1 MKTEMKSSLKLFMRP
16 FLVVLGFML
25 LYALVHAVLGFYGE
39 KDSASISQNLEK
51 TEIERQ
57 NSALSP
63 KQEEANTTTTATEE
77 NPTKDSPL
85 PLETATQKQ
94 ENKQEIKQ
102 ETKQEN
108 KQETK
113 QENKQETK
121 QENKQETKQENK
133 QETKQENKQE
143 TKQEQEKE
151 NEPKQNS
158 ASSVQNNQKTP
169 TTPTIGK
176 KPLEYKVAVS
186 GVNVRA
192 FPSTKGKILGSLAK
206 DKSVKVLEI
215 QNDWA
220 KIEFSNET
228 KGYVFLKLLKK
239 AE

>member
-1 MKTEMKSSLKLFMRP
+1 MKSSLKLFMRP

-25 LYALVHAVLGFYGE
+25 LYALVHVALGFYAK

-51 TEIERQ
+51 TEMERQ

-63 KQEEANTTTTATEE
+63 KQEEANTATTATEE

-94 ENKQEIKQ
+94 ETKQ
-102 ETKQEN
+102 ETIQEN
-108 KQETK
+108 
-113 QENKQETK
+113 
-121 QENKQETKQENK
+121 
-133 QETKQENKQE
+133 
-143 TKQEQEKE
+143 KQEQEKE

-158 ASSVQNNQKTP
+158 VSPIQNNQKTP

>member
-1 MKTEMKSSLKLFMRP
+1 MVGMKTEMKSSLKLFVRP

-25 LYALVHAVLGFYGE
+25 LYALAHATLGFYGE

-57 NSALSP
+57 NSTLSP
-63 KQEEANTTTTATEE
+63 KQEETNTTTTATEE
-77 NPTKDSPL
+77 NPTKDPPF
-85 PLETATQKQ
+85 PLETATQ
-94 ENKQEIKQ
+94 
-102 ETKQEN
+102 
-108 KQETK
+108 
-113 QENKQETK
+113 
-121 QENKQETKQENK
+121 KQENK

-158 ASSVQNNQKTP
+158 ASPIQNNQKTLS
-169 TTPTIGK
+169 TPTIGK
-176 KPLEYKVAVS
+176 KPLEYKAAVNS
-186 GVNVRA
+186 VNVRA

-206 DKSVKVLEI
+206 NKSVKVLEI

-220 KIEFSNET
+220 KIEFSNKT

>member
-16 FLVVLGFML
+16 FLVVLAFML
-25 LYALVHAVLGFYGE
+25 LYVLVHAALGFYVK
-39 KDSASISQNLEK
+39 KDSASINQNLEK
-51 TEIERQ
+51 TETERQ

-77 NPTKDSPL
+77 NPTKDTAP
-85 PLETATQKQ
+85 PLETTAQ
-94 ENKQEIKQ
+94 EK

-108 KQETK
+108 
-113 QENKQETK
+113 
-121 QENKQETKQENK
+121 
-133 QETKQENKQE
+133 
-143 TKQEQEKE
+143 KQEQEKE

-158 ASSVQNNQKTP
+158 VPPVQNNQKTP
-169 TTPTIGK
+169 TTPLIGK

-192 FPSTKGKILGSLAK
+192 FPSTKGKILGLLLK

-220 KIEFSNET
+220 EIEFSNKT

>member
-1 MKTEMKSSLKLFMRP
+1 MKSSLKLFMRP

-25 LYALVHAVLGFYGE
+25 LYALAHAALGFYGE

-77 NPTKDSPL
+77 NPTKDPPL
-85 PLETATQKQ
+85 PLETAMQ
-94 ENKQEIKQ
+94 EK
-102 ETKQEN
+102 EN
-108 KQETK
+108 KQET
-113 QENKQETK
+113 
-121 QENKQETKQENK
+121 
-133 QETKQENKQE
+133 KQE

-158 ASSVQNNQKTP
+158 ASPIQNNQKAP

-206 DKSVKVLEI
+206 NKSVKVLEI

>member
-25 LYALVHAVLGFYGE
+25 LYALVHVALGFYGE

-51 TEIERQ
+51 TETERQ

-63 KQEEANTTTTATEE
+63 KQEETNTTTTATEE
-77 NPTKDSPL
+77 NPTKDPPL
-85 PLETATQKQ
+85 PLETATQEK

-102 ETKQEN
+102 EA
-108 KQETK
+108 
-113 QENKQETK
+113 
-121 QENKQETKQENK
+121 
-133 QETKQENKQE
+133 
-143 TKQEQEKE
+143 KQEQEKE

-158 ASSVQNNQKTP
+158 ASPIQNHQKTLS
-169 TTPTIGK
+169 TPTIGK
-176 KPLEYKVAVS
+176 KPLEYKAAVS

>member
-25 LYALVHAVLGFYGE
+25 LYALAHAALGFYGE

-57 NSALSP
+57 NSTLSP
-63 KQEEANTTTTATEE
+63 KQEEANATTTATEE

-94 ENKQEIKQ
+94 EA
-102 ETKQEN
+102 
-108 KQETK
+108 
-113 QENKQETK
+113 
-121 QENKQETKQENK
+121 
-133 QETKQENKQE
+133 KQE

-158 ASSVQNNQKTP
+158 APPIQNHQKTLS
-169 TTPTIGK
+169 TPTIGK
-176 KPLEYKVAVS
+176 KPLEYKTAVNS
-186 GVNVRA
+186 VNVRA

-206 DKSVKVLEI
+206 NKSVKVLEI

-220 KIEFSNET
+220 EIEFSNET
-228 KGYVFLKLLKK
+228 KGYVFFKLLKK

>member
-16 FLVVLGFML
+16 LLVVLAFML
-25 LYALVHAVLGFYGE
+25 LYALVHAALGFYVK
-39 KDSASISQNLEK
+39 KDSTPINPNVEK
-51 TEIERQ
+51 TETERQ

-77 NPTKDSPL
+77 SPTKDTAP
-85 PLETATQKQ
+85 PLEMTVQ
-94 ENKQEIKQ
+94 EK
-102 ETKQEN
+102 ET
-108 KQETK
+108 
-113 QENKQETK
+113 
-121 QENKQETKQENK
+121 
-133 QETKQENKQE
+133 KQE

-151 NEPKQNS
+151 NESKQNS
-158 ASSVQNNQKTP
+158 ASPIQNNQKTP
-169 TTPTIGK
+169 TTPLMGK

-192 FPSTKGKILGSLAK
+192 FPSTKGKILGLLAK
-206 DKSVKVLEI
+206 NKSVKVLEI

-220 KIEFSNET
+220 EIEFSNKT

>member
-16 FLVVLGFML
+16 SLVVLAFML
-25 LYALVHAVLGFYGE
+25 LYALAHAALGFYVK
-39 KDSASISQNLEK
+39 KDSTPISLIVEK
-51 TEIERQ
+51 TETERQ
-57 NSALSP
+57 NGALLP

-77 NPTKDSPL
+77 NPTKDTAP
-85 PLETATQKQ
+85 PLETTVQ
-94 ENKQEIKQ
+94 EK
-102 ETKQEN
+102 ET
-108 KQETK
+108 
-113 QENKQETK
+113 
-121 QENKQETKQENK
+121 
-133 QETKQENKQE
+133 KQE

-158 ASSVQNNQKTP
+158 VPPVQNNQKA
-169 TTPTIGK
+169 PTISTMGK

-192 FPSTKGKILGSLAK
+192 FPSTKGKILGLLAK
-206 DKSVKVLEI
+206 NKSVKVLEI

-220 KIEFSNET
+220 EIEFSHET

>member
-1 MKTEMKSSLKLFMRP
+1 M
-16 FLVVLGFML
+16 
-25 LYALVHAVLGFYGE
+25 LYALAHAALGFYGE

-77 NPTKDSPL
+77 NPTKDPPL

-94 ENKQEIKQ
+94 E
-102 ETKQEN
+102 T
-108 KQETK
+108 
-113 QENKQETK
+113 
-121 QENKQETKQENK
+121 
-133 QETKQENKQE
+133 KQE

-158 ASSVQNNQKTP
+158 VSSVQNNQKTP
-169 TTPTIGK
+169 TTPAIGK
-176 KPLEYKVAVS
+176 KPLEYKAAVS

>member
-16 FLVVLGFML
+16 LLVVLAFML
-25 LYALVHAVLGFYGE
+25 LYALAHAALGFYVK
-39 KDSASISQNLEK
+39 KDSAPINPNIEK
-51 TEIERQ
+51 TETERH

-63 KQEEANTTTTATEE
+63 KEEANATTTATEQ
-77 NPTKDSPL
+77 NPTKDTAP

-94 ENKQEIKQ
+94 E
-102 ETKQEN
+102 T
-108 KQETK
+108 
-113 QENKQETK
+113 
-121 QENKQETKQENK
+121 
-133 QETKQENKQE
+133 KQE

-151 NEPKQNS
+151 NESKQNS
-158 ASSVQNNQKTP
+158 VPPVQNNQKA
-169 TTPTIGK
+169 PTISTMGK

-192 FPSTKGKILGSLAK
+192 FPSTKGKIIGSLLK

-220 KIEFSNET
+220 KIEFSNEK

>member
-1 MKTEMKSSLKLFMRP
+1 M
-16 FLVVLGFML
+16 
-25 LYALVHAVLGFYGE
+25 LYALVHAALGFYGE

-51 TEIERQ
+51 TETERQ

-77 NPTKDSPL
+77 NPTKDPPL

-94 ENKQEIKQ
+94 ETKQEIKQ
-102 ETKQEN
+102 EI
-108 KQETK
+108 
-113 QENKQETK
+113 
-121 QENKQETKQENK
+121 
-133 QETKQENKQE
+133 
-143 TKQEQEKE
+143 KQEQEKE

-158 ASSVQNNQKTP
+158 VLPTQNNQKTP
-169 TTPTIGK
+169 TTPTMGK

>member
-1 MKTEMKSSLKLFMRP
+1 M
-16 FLVVLGFML
+16 
-25 LYALVHAVLGFYGE
+25 LYALAHAALGFYGE

-63 KQEEANTTTTATEE
+63 KQEETNTATTATEE
-77 NPTKDSPL
+77 NPTKDPPL
-85 PLETATQKQ
+85 PLETPTQEK
-94 ENKQEIKQ
+94 
-102 ETKQEN
+102 
-108 KQETK
+108 
-113 QENKQETK
+113 
-121 QENKQETKQENK
+121 
-133 QETKQENKQE
+133 ENKQE

-151 NEPKQNS
+151 TKQETKQEQEKENESKQNS
-158 ASSVQNNQKTP
+158 ASPIQNHQKTLS
-169 TTPTIGK
+169 TPTIGK
-176 KPLEYKVAVS
+176 KPLEYKTAVNS
-186 GVNVRA
+186 VNVRA

-206 DKSVKVLEI
+206 NKSVKVLEI

>member
-1 MKTEMKSSLKLFMRP
+1 MKSSLKLFVRP

-25 LYALVHAVLGFYGE
+25 LYALAHAALGFYGE

-63 KQEEANTTTTATEE
+63 KQEETNTATTATEE

-85 PLETATQKQ
+85 PLETPTQ
-94 ENKQEIKQ
+94 
-102 ETKQEN
+102 
-108 KQETK
+108 
-113 QENKQETK
+113 
-121 QENKQETKQENK
+121 
-133 QETKQENKQE
+133 KQENKQE

-151 NEPKQNS
+151 NKPKQNS
-158 ASSVQNNQKTP
+158 ASPTQNNQKTLS
-169 TTPTIGK
+169 TPTIGK
-176 KPLEYKVAVS
+176 KPLEYKAAVNS
-186 GVNVRA
+186 VNVRA

-206 DKSVKVLEI
+206 NKSVKVLEI

>member
-16 FLVVLGFML
+16 SLVVLAFML
-25 LYALVHAVLGFYGE
+25 LYALAHAALGFYVK

-57 NSALSP
+57 NRALSP

-77 NPTKDSPL
+77 NPTKDPPL
-85 PLETATQKQ
+85 PLETAVQEQ
-94 ENKQEIKQ
+94 EN
-102 ETKQEN
+102 
-108 KQETK
+108 
-113 QENKQETK
+113 
-121 QENKQETKQENK
+121 
-133 QETKQENKQE
+133 
-143 TKQEQEKE
+143 KQEQEKE
-151 NEPKQNS
+151 NKPKQNS
-158 ASSVQNNQKTP
+158 ASPTQNHQKTL

-176 KPLEYKVAVS
+176 KPLEYKVAVNS
-186 GVNVRA
+186 VNVRA
-192 FPSTKGKILGSLAK
+192 FPSTKGKIIGSLAK

-220 KIEFSNET
+220 KIEFSNKT

>member
-1 MKTEMKSSLKLFMRP
+1 M
-16 FLVVLGFML
+16 
-25 LYALVHAVLGFYGE
+25 LYALAHAALGFYGE

-57 NSALSP
+57 NSVLSP
-63 KQEEANTTTTATEE
+63 KQEETNTATTATEE

-85 PLETATQKQ
+85 PLETPTQEK
-94 ENKQEIKQ
+94 
-102 ETKQEN
+102 EN

-121 QENKQETKQENK
+121 QD
-133 QETKQENKQE
+133 
-143 TKQEQEKE
+143 QEKE

-158 ASSVQNNQKTP
+158 ASPIQNNQKTP

-176 KPLEYKVAVS
+176 KPLEYKAAVNS
-186 GVNVRA
+186 VNVRA

-206 DKSVKVLEI
+206 NKSVKVLEI

>member
-16 FLVVLGFML
+16 FLVVLAFML
-25 LYALVHAVLGFYGE
+25 LYALMHAVLGFYAK

-63 KQEEANTTTTATEE
+63 KQEEANMPPTATEE
-77 NPTKDSPL
+77 NPTKDPPL
-85 PLETATQKQ
+85 PLETATQEK
-94 ENKQEIKQ
+94 ENKQEI
-102 ETKQEN
+102 
-108 KQETK
+108 
-113 QENKQETK
+113 
-121 QENKQETKQENK
+121 
-133 QETKQENKQE
+133 
-143 TKQEQEKE
+143 KQEQEKE

-158 ASSVQNNQKTP
+158 TLPIQNHQKTLS
-169 TTPTIGK
+169 TPTIGK
-176 KPLEYKVAVS
+176 KPLEYKAAVNS
-186 GVNVRA
+186 VNVRA

-206 DKSVKVLEI
+206 NKSVKVLEI

>member
-25 LYALVHAVLGFYGE
+25 LYALVHAALGFYGE

-57 NSALSP
+57 NSTLSP
-63 KQEEANTTTTATEE
+63 KQEEANTATTATEE

-94 ENKQEIKQ
+94 ENKQE
-102 ETKQEN
+102 TKQEN
-108 KQETK
+108 KQET
-113 QENKQETK
+113 
-121 QENKQETKQENK
+121 
-133 QETKQENKQE
+133 KQE

-158 ASSVQNNQKTP
+158 ASPIQNNQKTLS
-169 TTPTIGK
+169 TPTIGK
-176 KPLEYKVAVS
+176 KPLEYKAAVS

-206 DKSVKVLEI
+206 NKSVKVLEI